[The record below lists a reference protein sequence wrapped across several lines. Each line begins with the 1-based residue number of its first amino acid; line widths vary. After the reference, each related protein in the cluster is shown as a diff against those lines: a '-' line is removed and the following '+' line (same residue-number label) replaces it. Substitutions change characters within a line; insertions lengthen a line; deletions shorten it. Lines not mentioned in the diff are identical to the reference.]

1 LLGIAERLTGTRNMY
16 WLFNVRP
23 GVAEAAFFSSFIYA
37 GHAAAWLMV
46 AAGAALG
53 CLLRAVDR
61 KSALSGCWGG
71 VFLLTIVTAALLHLA
86 LYLSVAAL
94 FVAGACVLVPPAH
107 SRGPSWLRILLKL
120 LMVVVLGGLAVANL
134 ITSERS
140 VDPRNPSIAVR
151 YAIARTSAGMIRD
164 EPWWGYGPGSYR
176 FVAPYYLK
184 RNPLFTAPGHAD
196 VLRYSANYA
205 HSDWVQIPAEWGVAG
220 AVLFAAVLAWWAGK
234 VWRLR
239 RALPA
244 DSWCVIAPVA
254 LVLFA
259 AALDFPTYNPAVLVV
274 LAGALASAVKLG
286 EIAGRARTGTA

>member
-1 LLGIAERLTGTRNMY
+1 
-16 WLFNVRP
+16 
-23 GVAEAAFFSSFIYA
+23 
-37 GHAAAWLMV
+37 
-46 AAGAALG
+46 
-53 CLLRAVDR
+53 
-61 KSALSGCWGG
+61 
-71 VFLLTIVTAALLHLA
+71 
-86 LYLSVAAL
+86 
-94 FVAGACVLVPPAH
+94 
-107 SRGPSWLRILLKL
+107 LRILLKL

-274 LAGALASAVKLG
+274 LAGALAGAVKLG